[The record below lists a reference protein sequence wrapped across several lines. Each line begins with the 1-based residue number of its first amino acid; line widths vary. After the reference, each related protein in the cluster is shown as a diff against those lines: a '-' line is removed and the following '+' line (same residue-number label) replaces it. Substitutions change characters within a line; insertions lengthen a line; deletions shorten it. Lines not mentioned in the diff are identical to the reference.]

1 MKRYTSVIAT
11 FILLAAVFLFAPVAQ
26 ADGFVVTLTQQGNNV
41 VATGTGAIDL
51 TGLFYEYTV
60 SDSGGGYI
68 GPAIADFGLG
78 ADAMADQY
86 DGDIHGPTNFGT
98 GGPKLADMSNGD
110 AMGLLELYSTYGE
123 IWVPKG
129 YISNSFLSDNA
140 VYDDASY
147 SSLGLNVGTYV
158 WAWGGGQNQRVE
170 LDILPTPEPSGLMLF
185 GSGLM
190 GLAGMARRKLNR

>member
-11 FILLAAVFLFAPVAQ
+11 FILLAAVCWFAPKAQ
-26 ADGFVVTLTQQGNNV
+26 AEGFVVTLTQQGNNV
-41 VATGTGAIDL
+41 VATGSGAIDL

-60 SDSGGGYI
+60 TDSGGGYI
-68 GPAIADFGLG
+68 GPASAEFGLG

-98 GGPKLADMSNGD
+98 GSGKLADMYNGD

-123 IWVPKG
+123 MWVPKG

-140 VYDDASY
+140 TFDNATF
-147 SSLGLNVGTYV
+147 SSLGVNVGTYV
-158 WAWGGGQNQRVE
+158 WSWGGGQNQRVE
-170 LDILPTPEPSGLMLF
+170 LDIVATPEPSSVVLL